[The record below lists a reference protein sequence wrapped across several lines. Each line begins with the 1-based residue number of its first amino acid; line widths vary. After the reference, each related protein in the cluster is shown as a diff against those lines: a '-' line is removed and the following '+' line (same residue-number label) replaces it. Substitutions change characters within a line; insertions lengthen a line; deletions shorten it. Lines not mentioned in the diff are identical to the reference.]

1 MKNVLS
7 FLFLCF
13 IVQTISTSMDLK
25 NRKTRETI
33 RKLQGTDLE
42 DDIIPNTYISDL
54 PKEAENTTAEPE
66 TFTGDYKLPPAIS
79 TTSFNETTNTDS
91 PVALQVRKFH
101 KFEKKNKSIKF
112 GLFLYYLNMP
122 IAETVIMRLAIK
134 YNTRRL
140 RSLQNDQIT
149 GESTP
154 TTCQIKN
161 DFRNRIGKNG
171 DGENIDYDCTAQT
184 SVDTSKI
191 QNVVL
196 DPTMPMVVG
205 KSAIS
210 FNDVEF
216 TEDSKD
222 GTQNLLDISSVPS
235 GILDETTASMIDN
248 KLIIKGILKP
258 SDTLNQNQNQNFD
271 LELYD
276 LSNNEMK
283 TVSCKVNEIKTNS
296 GSCTIECDT
305 VKTPLSTNLG
315 NLTLAKSSNPEKLY
329 LKINTDKSK
338 DQNQIITSESINNSN
353 VLSNKSSSGLS
364 GGAIAGIVIACV
376 AVLAAASII
385 AICLRRPKPVVDTT
399 ITVMGLQNGENI

>member
-140 RSLQNDQIT
+140 RSLQSDQIT

-258 SDTLNQNQNQNFD
+258 SDTLNQNQNFD

-338 DQNQIITSESINNSN
+338 DQNQLITSESINNSN

-399 ITVMGLQNGENI
+399 ITVLGLQNGENI

>member
-91 PVALQVRKFH
+91 SVALQVRKFH

-140 RSLQNDQIT
+140 RSLQSDQIT

-258 SDTLNQNQNQNFD
+258 SDTLNQNQNFD

-338 DQNQIITSESINNSN
+338 DQNQLITSESINNSN

-364 GGAIAGIVIACV
+364 GGAIAGIVIASV